1 MSEANKRWGTDIRL
15 LRNLRKQNDL
25 NPGRDLYISERLET
39 GLVDLGTLTAEDN
52 LKQALLLR
60 FLTRVGELTILGHPD
75 YGSRL
80 FDLIGEPNTPGNRN
94 RAKLYV
100 LQALAQ
106 EPRVA
111 EVLRVDV
118 TTNRADRGQI
128 DIDIDLHPIFSD
140 TVLNLVFPFSL
151 EGG

>member
-1 MSEANKRWGTDIRL
+1 MNDENERWGVDLRL
-15 LRNLRKQNDL
+15 LGDLRRQNDL
-25 NPGRDLYISERLET
+25 HPGHDLFATERLET
-39 GLVDLGTLTAEDN
+39 GRVDLETLAAEDN

-60 FLTRVGELTILGHPD
+60 FLSRVGELAPLGHPE

-80 FDLIGEPNTPGNRN
+80 HELIGELNTPRNRN
-94 RAKLYV
+94 RAKMYV

-118 TTNRADRGQI
+118 TTHGADPGRI
-128 DIDIDLHPIFSD
+128 DIDVDLHPIFSD
-140 TVLNLVFPFSL
+140 RVLNLVFPFFI
-151 EGG
+151 EGR